1 MAARTRIFTRC
12 RSPLLIPPNTL
23 ITKSWASLDGSIG
36 PPTSGT
42 HSGTPVV
49 LEDRES
55 QAVLVAVKRPV
66 RLADYYCLEASAG
79 VAQVRQ

>member
-1 MAARTRIFTRC
+1 
-12 RSPLLIPPNTL
+12 
-23 ITKSWASLDGSIG
+23 
-36 PPTSGT
+36 
-42 HSGTPVV
+42 V